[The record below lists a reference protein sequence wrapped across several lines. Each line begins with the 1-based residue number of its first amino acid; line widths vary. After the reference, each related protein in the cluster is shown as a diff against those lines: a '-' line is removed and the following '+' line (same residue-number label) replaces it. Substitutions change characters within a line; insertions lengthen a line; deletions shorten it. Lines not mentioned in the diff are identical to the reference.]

1 MSLIMSTIGML
12 LFEAKVGMP
21 LSKKLSSRKRDYRRN
36 KLAFDSVLSHM
47 KRIGRPWMSPS
58 RALDMANIG
67 SGGSRNPAKPNTVEF
82 WADAF
87 IAIRSACPRDIN
99 MVTFHL
105 AYTLF
110 DSEDVI
116 EQEKHADKLL
126 GGRRHSVEQRVG
138 EDFIRRK
145 IYPVQSRGYFFSERK
160 PTRSC
165 V

>member
-1 MSLIMSTIGML
+1 MPQKQKSLL
-12 LFEAKVGMP
+12 
-21 LSKKLSSRKRDYRRN
+21 RKRNYRRN
-36 KLAFDSVLSHM
+36 KLAFDSVLNHM

-87 IAIRSACPRDIN
+87 IAIRAACPRDIDLK
-99 MVTFHL
+99 VFHL

-110 DSEDVI
+110 DTEDAI
-116 EQEKHADKLL
+116 EQELHAEKLL

-138 EDFIRRK
+138 EEFIRRR
-145 IYPVQSRGYFFSERK
+145 IYPVQGRGYFYSER
-160 PTRSC
+160 R
-165 V
+165 